1 MDIVLQDLRYA
12 ARSLLRA
19 PAFTLAAV
27 LTLALGIGANAAIFS
42 VVDGVLLRPVPF
54 TDVDRLMMVWETD
67 RNSGTTREPSSI
79 PDFRDFEA
87 QSRHFSGLAAFAAT
101 ETNHTPAGG
110 EPSRLAALAVSQGFM
125 PLVGVQPIAG
135 RLLTAD
141 ETRDGGPRSIL
152 ISEDI
157 WEGRYARGQ
166 DAIGKQMRLDDVD
179 WRIVGVLPRSADF
192 GTLQILGRAAY
203 GRGFADRGDRAR
215 IDVWFGLRPAADA
228 PRDNHPILVAGRL
241 AKGATPA
248 SAGQELSA
256 IAALLERAYPSNLG
270 RAVFVEPMTAVIFG
284 KTRPA
289 MLVLLGAVAL
299 VLLVACG
306 NVANLLLV
314 RGAARMRDTNVRI
327 ALGAG
332 RRRLASGF
340 LAESALLTVTG
351 ALLGVLLAYV
361 GLRLLLALAPASLPR
376 VDEVGLDARV
386 LTVTLGVSVL
396 VSALFGSL
404 PLLQSRERNLHGA
417 LQSGTGR
424 GASAGRTQRRMR
436 SALVIAELAMA
447 VMLMSG
453 AGLLIKSLWQLQ
465 QVDPGFQASGVL
477 KAEFQLPESRYPQD
491 RQTFPNWPAQQ
502 RFYSELQARAAAI
515 PGVRSVAIAAANP
528 LDAGFTSSIRV
539 VGREGEAADWP
550 EPSIRSVSASY
561 FSTMEVPVS
570 GGRVF
575 GAGDDAGAPPVIVI
589 NESARQRYFGERT
602 AIGQRVSLWG
612 ANRTVVGV
620 VGNEHVKGIDEAA
633 PPAVYLPLAQIPL
646 GNAVLVRVT
655 GDPASFAPA
664 LRRIVAELDPALPL
678 FGVEPLQQ
686 TLSKSLAERRF
697 TMLSLG
703 AFAAVALL
711 LAAIGVHGVL
721 GYTVT
726 QRTRE
731 IGIRMALGAD
741 ARGVRALIVTE
752 GAVLAGMGLVIGLV
766 GALAMT
772 RLLSVLLY
780 GVGPRDPLVFAA
792 VALGLG
798 AVALVASYFPARRA
812 AGLDPIVAL
821 RME

>member
-1 MDIVLQDLRYA
+1 
-12 ARSLLRA
+12 
-19 PAFTLAAV
+19 
-27 LTLALGIGANAAIFS
+27 
-42 VVDGVLLRPVPF
+42 
-54 TDVDRLMMVWETD
+54 
-67 RNSGTTREPSSI
+67 
-79 PDFRDFEA
+79 
-87 QSRHFSGLAAFAAT
+87 
-101 ETNHTPAGG
+101 
-110 EPSRLAALAVSQGFM
+110 
-125 PLVGVQPIAG
+125 
-135 RLLTAD
+135 
-141 ETRDGGPRSIL
+141 
-152 ISEDI
+152 
-157 WEGRYARGQ
+157 
-166 DAIGKQMRLDDVD
+166 
-179 WRIVGVLPRSADF
+179 
-192 GTLQILGRAAY
+192 
-203 GRGFADRGDRAR
+203 
-215 IDVWFGLRPAADA
+215 
-228 PRDNHPILVAGRL
+228 
-241 AKGATPA
+241 
-248 SAGQELSA
+248 
-256 IAALLERAYPSNLG
+256 
-270 RAVFVEPMTAVIFG
+270 MTAVIFG
-284 KTRPA
+284 NTRPA

-361 GLRLLLALAPASLPR
+361 GLQLLLALAPASLPR

-386 LTVTLGVSVL
+386 LAVTLLTCVL

-404 PLLQSRERNLHGA
+404 PLLQSRERDLHGA
-417 LQSGTGR
+417 LQSGTAR
-424 GASAGRTQRRMR
+424 GASAGRAQRRMR
-436 SALVIAELAMA
+436 SALVVAELAMA

-465 QVDPGFQASGVL
+465 QVDPGFQAGGVL

-491 RQTFPNWPAQQ
+491 RQAFPVAQH
-502 RFYSELQARAAAI
+502 RFYVELQARAAAL
-515 PGVRSVAIAAANP
+515 PGVRAVAIAAANP

-561 FSTMEVPVS
+561 FATLEVPVA

-575 GAGDDAGAPPVIVI
+575 GTGDDAGAPPVIVI
-589 NESARQRYFGERT
+589 NESARQRYFGT
-602 AIGQRVSLWG
+602 GSAIGQRVSLWG
-612 ANRTVVGV
+612 ANRTVVGI
-620 VGNEHVKGIDEAA
+620 VGNERVKGIDEAA
-633 PPAVYLPLAQIPL
+633 PPAVYLPLAQIPI

-655 GDPASFAPA
+655 GDPSSFAPA
-664 LRRIVAELDPALPL
+664 LRRIVAEIDPALPL

-697 TMLSLG
+697 TMVSLG

-752 GAVLAGMGLVIGLV
+752 GAVLAGIGLVIGLA
-766 GALAMT
+766 GALSMT
-772 RLLSVLLY
+772 RLLAVLLY